1 MRNLKH
7 ASAFLEQ
14 GQNKVFPDSLIYHW
28 SLYSIKAGSIRKNY
42 MNAGQDSLWIDRICI
57 TETRSGLG
65 KSSGNSSTRKRCPRN
80 LLVFLGCLPAK
91 NLSVPSFMDK
101 GYIYS
106 PVTEPHKSIPVE
118 LSVQNTVAA
127 DLPSSGSQR
136 PLEWVRI
143 LNLTHNRWRKE
154 NIRLHL
160 YGVSSCD
167 TGGKPFARVDVDCKS
182 AVTARW

>member
-7 ASAFLEQ
+7 ASAFLDQ
-14 GQNKVFPDSLIYHW
+14 GQNKVFPDHLIYHW

-42 MNAGQDSLWIDRICI
+42 MNAEQDSLWIDRICI
-57 TETRSGLG
+57 REMRSGLG
-65 KSSGNSSTRKRCPRN
+65 TSSGNCGTRKRCPRN
-80 LLVFLGCLPAK
+80 LLDFLGCLPAE

-118 LSVQNTVAA
+118 LSVQNTAAA
-127 DLPSSGSQR
+127 DLPSSGSQQ
-136 PLEWVRI
+136 PLEWVWI
-143 LNLTHNRWRKE
+143 LTHNRRRKE
-154 NIRLHL
+154 NTQLHL

-167 TGGKPFARVDVDCKS
+167 AG
-182 AVTARW
+182 